1 MKYQNFD
8 EEIESLD
15 IEPVTENPNIMN
27 DYSNTIG
34 TSVGID
40 PTHISNIDLSKKE
53 EIGFLPPR
61 LEIKKKKGNI
71 LKIFVTIIIVIVS
84 IFLVGFGVY
93 YYLSLANSKAKNRVI
108 PKDLVYEKGVSLSNN
123 PADYATYNGISSTNC
138 YVNTKSVDI
147 NKSGNYTYQVVCGN
161 DTYNGSITI
170 SDSEAPKVT
179 VKTVNKKVNDS
190 IKAEEFIVEC
200 IDDTL
205 CTYAFMDEKMV
216 LNSMLTPGSYTV
228 KLKVSDSSS
237 NSVYID
243 AILNVSSS
251 DIAYYLECKSP
262 MSMPD
267 DTYAIVTSDTFFFNF
282 SDLYLNVA
290 NRTVN
295 FLYLDSSAYQSAKQ
309 ENTDSVFKNQ
319 TGNVTYQDD
328 KYTVLVQMAITKEML
343 NNTEFTS
350 LEQIQDYYKS
360 MSYTCM
366 KKTS

>member
-1 MKYQNFD
+1 MKYQNVD

-15 IEPVTENPNIMN
+15 IEPVTEPLDIMS

-34 TSVGID
+34 TNVGID

-53 EIGFLPPR
+53 EIGFLPPKKD
-61 LEIKKKKGNI
+61 IKKKKTNV
-71 LKIFVTIIIVIVS
+71 LKLIVTILIVLAS

-138 YVNTKSVDI
+138 YVNTKDVDI
-147 NKSGNYTYQVVCGN
+147 NKSGNYNYQVVCGN
-161 DTYNGSITI
+161 DAYNGTITI
-170 SDSEAPKVT
+170 SDSEAPKVA
-179 VKTVNKKVNDS
+179 VKTVNKMVNDS
-190 IKAEEFIVEC
+190 IEAKEFIIEC
-200 IDDTL
+200 TDDSE
-205 CTYAFMDEKMV
+205 CVYSFMDEKAV
-216 LNSMLTPGSYTV
+216 LNNMLTPGSYTI
-228 KLKVSDSSS
+228 KLKVSDTSS

-251 DIAYYLECKSP
+251 DIDYYLECQSP

-267 DTYAIVTSDTFFFNF
+267 ENYAIITSDTFAFNS
-282 SDLYLNVA
+282 SDLYLNIA
-290 NRTVN
+290 NRGVT
-295 FLYLDSSAYQSAKQ
+295 FLYLDSSSYQSAKI

-328 KYTVLVQMAITKEML
+328 KYSVLVQMAITKEML

-350 LEQIQDYYKS
+350 LEQIENYYKS
-360 MSYTCM
+360 MSYTCT
-366 KKTS
+366 KKSS